1 MVQATA
7 RLVVARADGAR
18 ILIVAA
24 RYYAEVVDA
33 LIVGATRAIADAGA
47 ESDVI
52 EIPGAF
58 EAPAAVAIAAQSGAY
73 DGYVALGC
81 VIRGETSHYDYV
93 CGESARGLMDLSIQD
108 GLAIGYGILTV
119 ENEAQA
125 IARATASMRSRRQF
139 FASRLASSVSRSC
152 CFSTVVSMIWRNSS
166 VSTSASMA
174 PSSST
179 GRCPFSTSITAVA
192 DDDPA
197 ISI

>member
-1 MVQATA
+1 MAQATT

-24 RYYAEVVDA
+24 RYYASVVDA

-47 ESDVI
+47 ESEVI

-58 EAPAAVAIAAQSGAY
+58 EAPATIAFAAMSGAY

-108 GLAIGYGILTV
+108 GLPIGYGILTV

-125 IARATASMRSRRQF
+125 IERADPAKRDKGGEAARAC
-139 FASRLASSVSRSC
+139 LAMLALRKR
-152 CFSTVVSMIWRNSS
+152 FEDG
-166 VSTSASMA
+166 
-174 PSSST
+174 PQ
-179 GRCPFSTSITAVA
+179 
-192 DDDPA
+192 
-197 ISI
+197 